1 MRHRREWSL
10 SLSLLVFAV
19 ACTSVVIP
27 NEYWGLSTVTTNTA
41 YGCALAFVD
50 SAGYNLISSDRA
62 SGFLRASHIENA
74 TFRDVIAVTIL
85 AKTGG
90 QTEMHVTAETFG
102 TAPGN
107 SHEGPVSGMVQ
118 PSATVQVTAYQL
130 LSRCGKNGA
139 TEPANTG
146 AHTS

>member
-1 MRHRREWSL
+1 
-10 SLSLLVFAV
+10 
-19 ACTSVVIP
+19 VIP
-27 NEYWGLSTVTTNTA
+27 NEYWGLSTVTTDTE

-50 SAGYNLISSDRA
+50 SAGYDLISSDRA

-74 TFRDVIAVTIL
+74 TFRDVIVVAIL

-90 QTEMHVTAETFG
+90 QTEMHVTAETVG
-102 TAPGN
+102 TSPGD
-107 SHEGPVSGMVQ
+107 SHEGPVKGMVQ
-118 PSATVQVTAYQL
+118 PSAAVQVTAYQL

-139 TEPANTG
+139 TDSAGTG